1 MYVKFASW
9 RRNKP
14 LVQQP
19 LRVASVEIKIVGF
32 CGDFACRIS
41 SSDRS
46 LVGARRRKPDDVS
59 IKLSLCGL
67 LYNLIR
73 RSQGSLPSGWSTGK
87 EGTARVPVPKELRDS
102 LSAIQQEWR

>member
-1 MYVKFASW
+1 MAAAWILFLLAILLAVLA
-9 RRNKP
+9 P
-14 LVQQP
+14 L
-19 LRVASVEIKIVGF
+19 IVL
-32 CGDFACRIS
+32 
-41 SSDRS
+41 S